1 MINKNFILRFKK
13 SIRFRLNFSL
23 STFYFLFFTIVFS
36 TSSFAQNKKQL
47 EAKRKTLQKEI
58 KQINRLLSKTKKNEK
73 TLLIQLDDI
82 NKKIDVHQKI
92 INTINSESDA
102 YSKEIKENKT
112 EILLIEKQL
121 KLLKEDYSKTV
132 VQSYKSKN
140 KNSRLLFLL
149 SSTDFLQAYKRMQY
163 MKQYADFRK
172 KQATDIGDKKQIL
185 LQLNDSILLKK
196 QVKDSLVSQRIKER
210 KIVDTEKAAKQK
222 VINKVKQKERKYL
235 AQIRKKQKQE
245 QQFENKLEKLI
256 LGVITKSNKK
266 SGKKS
271 KKFVLTPEAKKLAAN
286 FISNKGKLPAP
297 VEKGY
302 VSRYFG
308 ERKHEILKKIKI
320 KSNGWYYT
328 TAKNTKARAVFKGVV
343 KAIMV
348 DKKTKIKTVLIQ
360 HGNYMTVYS
369 NLEKLLVKEGDKI
382 KTKQKLGTIHTDA
395 TTGKTILKFALWK
408 DAKAQNPSDWMHK

>member
-1 MINKNFILRFKK
+1 
-13 SIRFRLNFSL
+13 
-23 STFYFLFFTIVFS
+23 
-36 TSSFAQNKKQL
+36 
-47 EAKRKTLQKEI
+47 
-58 KQINRLLSKTKKNEK
+58 
-73 TLLIQLDDI
+73 
-82 NKKIDVHQKI
+82 
-92 INTINSESDA
+92 
-102 YSKEIKENKT
+102 
-112 EILLIEKQL
+112 
-121 KLLKEDYSKTV
+121 
-132 VQSYKSKN
+132 
-140 KNSRLLFLL
+140 
-149 SSTDFLQAYKRMQY
+149 
-163 MKQYADFRK
+163 MKQYANFRK

-235 AQIRKKQKQE
+235 AQIREKQKQE

-360 HGNYMTVYS
+360 HGNYMTIYK
-369 NLEKLLVKEGDKI
+369 NLENLLVNTGDKI
-382 KTKQKLGTIHTDA
+382 ATKQSLGTVHTDN
-395 TTGKTILKFALWK
+395 TTGKTILRFAIWK
-408 DAKAQNPSDWMHK
+408 DATSQNPSKWIYRK